1 MDFYQE
7 SRRAM
12 SKFLLCSYSSSCE
25 GTREVRAYD
34 YADFHVL
41 MLERMYQQR
50 LKGYAEL
57 GYQTLSDD
65 AESTPSIIYLARKS
79 FPKGQFWYCS
89 SLYSLLLSFRKRK
102 NAAFSGIFSFAFDFL
117 SFRDIIETTNH
128 SWGTILC
135 QMESL

>member
-1 MDFYQE
+1 
-7 SRRAM
+7 M

-57 GYQTLSDD
+57 VYQTLSDD
-65 AESTPSIIYLARKS
+65 AESTPGIIY
-79 FPKGQFWYCS
+79 FGQKE
-89 SLYSLLLSFRKRK
+89 LHKRT
-102 NAAFSGIFSFAFDFL
+102 ASVLHIYIQPSAIFLRAKKYRFF
-117 SFRDIIETTNH
+117 
-128 SWGTILC
+128 
-135 QMESL
+135 

>member
-1 MDFYQE
+1 MFRFVYSFSFLEFYQE
-7 SRRAM
+7 IRRAM

-65 AESTPSIIYLARKS
+65 AESTPGILYLARKS
-79 FPKGQFWYCS
+79 FPKGQHRYCA
-89 SLYSLLLSFRKRK
+89 SLFSHLASFRKRK
-102 NAAFSGIFSFAFDFL
+102 NVVFF
-117 SFRDIIETTNH
+117 
-128 SWGTILC
+128 
-135 QMESL
+135 